1 MSGLQIIFILVAAVT
16 LISAVMVVLVRKMMH
31 AALWLVLTLFGVA
44 AMFATLQ
51 ASFFAIIQVL
61 VYIGAIAILI
71 IFSIMLTQRVLEE
84 AGEQIVRRWWLPALV
99 ALVLF
104 GLIASALSLW
114 RGFSTPLTE
123 LPAGAE
129 NVMELGKALVDP
141 AGYTIPFEV
150 ASVLLLAALVGAIYV
165 AVDRKEK
172 AS

>member
-1 MSGLQIIFILVAAVT
+1 MSVLQIIFILIAAVT
-16 LISAVMVVLVRKMMH
+16 LFSAMMVVIVRKMMH
-31 AALWLVLTLFGVA
+31 AALWLVLALFGVA
-44 AMFATLQ
+44 MIFATLQ
-51 ASFFAIIQVL
+51 ASYFAVIQVL

-71 IFSIMLTQRVLEE
+71 IFSIMLTQRVLET
-84 AGEQIVRRWWLPALV
+84 AGEQLVRNWWLPALV

-114 RGFSTPLTE
+114 HGFGTPLVE
-123 LPAGAE
+123 LPTGAE
-129 NVMELGKALVDP
+129 NVAALGKALVDP

-150 ASVLLLAALVGAIYV
+150 ASVLLLAALIGAIYV

>member
-1 MSGLQIIFILVAAVT
+1 MSVLQIIFILIAAVT
-16 LISAVMVVLVRKMMH
+16 LFSAMMVVIVRKMMH
-31 AALWLVLTLFGVA
+31 AALWLVLALFGVA
-44 AMFATLQ
+44 MIFATLQ
-51 ASFFAIIQVL
+51 ASYFAVIQVL

-71 IFSIMLTQRVLEE
+71 IFSIMLTQRVLET
-84 AGEQIVRRWWLPALV
+84 AGEQLVRNWWLPALV

-104 GLIASALSLW
+104 GLIVSALSLW
-114 RGFSTPLTE
+114 HGFGTPLVE

-129 NVMELGKALVDP
+129 NVAALGKALVDP

-150 ASVLLLAALVGAIYV
+150 ASVLLLAALIGAIYV

>member
-1 MSGLQIIFILVAAVT
+1 MSVLQIIFILIAAVT
-16 LISAVMVVLVRKMMH
+16 LFSAMMVVIVRKMMH
-31 AALWLVLTLFGVA
+31 AALWLVLALFGVA
-44 AMFATLQ
+44 MIFATLQ
-51 ASFFAIIQVL
+51 ASYFAVIQVL

-71 IFSIMLTQRVLEE
+71 IFSIMLTQRVLET
-84 AGEQIVRRWWLPALV
+84 AGEQLVRNWWLPALV

-114 RGFSTPLTE
+114 HGFGTPLVE

-129 NVMELGKALVDP
+129 NVSALGKALVDP

-150 ASVLLLAALVGAIYV
+150 ASVLLLAALIGAIYV

>member
-1 MSGLQIIFILVAAVT
+1 MSVLQIIFILIAAVT
-16 LISAVMVVLVRKMMH
+16 LFSATMVVIVRKMMH
-31 AALWLVLTLFGVA
+31 AALWLVLALFGVA
-44 AMFATLQ
+44 MIFATLQ
-51 ASFFAIIQVL
+51 ASYFAVIQVL

-71 IFSIMLTQRVLEE
+71 IFSIMLTQRVLET
-84 AGEQIVRRWWLPALV
+84 AGEQLVRNWWLPALV

-114 RGFSTPLTE
+114 HGFGTPLVE

-129 NVMELGKALVDP
+129 NVAALGKALVDP

-150 ASVLLLAALVGAIYV
+150 ASVLLLAALIGAIYV

>member
-1 MSGLQIIFILVAAVT
+1 M
-16 LISAVMVVLVRKMMH
+16 MVVIVRKMMH
-31 AALWLVLTLFGVA
+31 AALWLVLALFGVA
-44 AMFATLQ
+44 MIFATLQ
-51 ASFFAIIQVL
+51 ASYFAVIQVL

-71 IFSIMLTQRVLEE
+71 IFSIMLTQRVLET
-84 AGEQIVRRWWLPALV
+84 AGEQLVRNWWLPALV

-114 RGFSTPLTE
+114 HGFGTPLVE

-129 NVMELGKALVDP
+129 NVAALGKALVDP

-150 ASVLLLAALVGAIYV
+150 ASVLLLAALIGAIYV